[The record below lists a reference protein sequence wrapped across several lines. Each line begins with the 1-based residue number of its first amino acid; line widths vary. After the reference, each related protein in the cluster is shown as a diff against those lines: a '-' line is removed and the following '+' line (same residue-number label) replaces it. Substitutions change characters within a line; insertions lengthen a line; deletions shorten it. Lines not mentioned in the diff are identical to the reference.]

1 MPLRRAVVA
10 LLLAG
15 SAAATLAPAQRQP
28 LPPPGGFGA
37 AAGAGAASL
46 DAALE
51 GLLRL
56 PGAHV
61 VVLYPPDHLDRA
73 ARLQLRLE
81 GLRRAWQPLTRHDL
95 EWRAALVGATRWRQL
110 APGAPWG
117 WPARAAGPLFVIPVR
132 ADAEIVAAV
141 TALLGGAPPD
151 PGGDPL
157 VGSRDEAGAVV
168 VVDLLAQLEA
178 ARELADAA
186 RWRGDEPWIRDLLV
200 HLALRYAWETREPAA
215 VPGYVDLFDRIAAAH
230 GGPAARRLEEFQPGL
245 PREIDLWYQAQLVR
259 GADVLWVDRGAF
271 RVARLLDRW
280 SDHGEPLLRAE
291 LEKRFPGLVDW
302 RRRAFAP

>member
-10 LLLAG
+10 LVLAG

-95 EWRAALVGATRWRQL
+95 EWRAALVGPTRWRAL

-157 VGSRDEAGAVV
+157 VGGRDEAGAGV

-178 ARELADAA
+178 GRELADAA
-186 RWRGDEPWIRDLLV
+186 RWRGDEPWIRERCDLVVTMGCGEDACPAFLGKRMADW
-200 HLALRYAWETREPAA
+200 ALEDPK
-215 VPGYVDLFDRIAAAH
+215 GKDLD
-230 GGPAARRLEEFQPGL
+230 
-245 PREIDLWYQAQLVR
+245 
-259 GADVLWVDRGAF
+259 AF
-271 RVARLLDRW
+271 RRIRDEIERRVRALL
-280 SDHGEPLLRAE
+280 AE
-291 LEKRFPGLVDW
+291 EGVL
-302 RRRAFAP
+302 